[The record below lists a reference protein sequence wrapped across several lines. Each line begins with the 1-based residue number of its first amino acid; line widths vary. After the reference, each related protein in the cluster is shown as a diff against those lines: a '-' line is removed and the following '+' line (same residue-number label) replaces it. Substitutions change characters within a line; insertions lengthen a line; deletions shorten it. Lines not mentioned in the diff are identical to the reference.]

1 MITTALVAG
10 LCGAVVGLAVAKLYV
25 VKHHNDGRT
34 EAYES
39 GWNDGYD
46 IGMKTYR
53 PKRVKKITK
62 ADAPIERKKKDEVTH
77 QLPESSIANASLA
90 IAEYAVIHEMLSHDD
105 NDDDFDDGDDE

>member
-1 MITTALVAG
+1 MMQTMMAG
-10 LCGAVVGLAVAKLYV
+10 AVGLAAGVWLAKLYLTT
-25 VKHHNDGRT
+25 KLEDNATD
-34 EAYES
+34 AYEE
-39 GWNDGYD
+39 GWADGYQV
-46 IGMKTYR
+46 GLNAPR

-62 ADAPIERKKKDEVTH
+62 ATAPIEHKKKDEVTH